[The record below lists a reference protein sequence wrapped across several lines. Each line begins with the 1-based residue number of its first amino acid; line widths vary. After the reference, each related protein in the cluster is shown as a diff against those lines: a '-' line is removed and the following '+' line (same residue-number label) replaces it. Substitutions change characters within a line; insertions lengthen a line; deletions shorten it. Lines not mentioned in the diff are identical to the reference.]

1 MKKLALLCIIFSM
14 FLCKVNAHGIHIDYS
29 FDYPV
34 AKLNVYFSKTSP
46 VRNADVS
53 VFAPDS
59 EELFISGKTDNDG
72 NFEFNPSVPGN
83 WTVKVDDGMGH
94 RRTSVI
100 NIADFSPETEVEEVQ
115 VVEEDHAHFDS
126 DHHHHHDNCH
136 IPMIYKLIFGLAII
150 FGISGF
156 WYGLKSRKK

>member
-1 MKKLALLCIIFSM
+1 MKKLILLSFILSLFVCNA
-14 FLCKVNAHGIHIDYS
+14 NAHGVHVDYS
-29 FDYPV
+29 FNYPV

-46 VRNADVS
+46 VKNADILI
-53 VFAPDS
+53 FAPDS
-59 EELFISGKTDNDG
+59 DELFTSGKTDFEG
-72 NFEFNPSVPGN
+72 NFEFEPNVPGD
-83 WTVKVDDGMGH
+83 WTVKVDDGLGH

-100 NIADFSPETEVEEVQ
+100 SIADFSPETEVEEVQ
-115 VVEEDHAHFDS
+115 VVEEDHTHIDS
-126 DHHHHHDNCH
+126 DHHHHDNCH